1 MGFARPLVKLIV
13 FGLVTVLATYLLI
26 STITNQSFGD
36 QTTYR
41 AQFTDVTGL
50 AEGDDVRIAGVRVG
64 SVEGIAVVD
73 RNVAEVTFTV
83 QSSTPLP
90 DSVQA
95 LVRYRNLVGQRYIA
109 LSEGNGSGG
118 KTLAADDVIPL
129 ERTTPALDLTAL
141 FGGFRPLFQA
151 LAPDDVNRLSF
162 EIIQVFQGEGDT
174 VNSLLGHVAS
184 LTGSLADKDA
194 VIGSVI
200 QNLNL
205 VLGTVAD
212 RDVELDGLIVSL
224 QQFVTGLSSD
234 RQAIFDSLTTINDLA
249 LTTAGFVEE
258 ARPPLAADIEAL
270 GALAGGL
277 SDNGATLEDALS
289 FLPFKLETI
298 TRTATYAS
306 WFNFY
311 LCSAGGTVTL
321 PGGQAVTLDTLPPPG
336 ELNPETTA
344 ARCTEYEPPAVP

>member
-1 MGFARPLVKLIV
+1 M
-13 FGLVTVLATYLLI
+13 
-26 STITNQSFGD
+26 
-36 QTTYR
+36 
-41 AQFTDVTGL
+41 
-50 AEGDDVRIAGVRVG
+50 
-64 SVEGIAVVD
+64 
-73 RNVAEVTFTV
+73 
-83 QSSTPLP
+83 
-90 DSVQA
+90 
-95 LVRYRNLVGQRYIA
+95 
-109 LSEGNGSGG
+109 
-118 KTLAADDVIPL
+118 
-129 ERTTPALDLTAL
+129 
-141 FGGFRPLFQA
+141 
-151 LAPDDVNRLSF
+151 
-162 EIIQVFQGEGDT
+162 
-174 VNSLLGHVAS
+174 
-184 LTGSLADKDA
+184 
-194 VIGSVI
+194 I

-270 GALAGGL
+270 GALAEGL
-277 SDNGATLEDALS
+277 SDNGATIEDALS
-289 FLPFKLETI
+289 YLPFKLETI

>member
-36 QTTYR
+36 QTTFR

-73 RNVAEVTFTV
+73 RNIAEVTFTV

-151 LAPDDVNRLSF
+151 LAPDDVKRLSF

-184 LTGSLADKDA
+184 LM
-194 VIGSVI
+194 
-200 QNLNL
+200 
-205 VLGTVAD
+205 D
-212 RDVELDGLIVSL
+212 RW
-224 QQFVTGLSSD
+224 
-234 RQAIFDSLTTINDLA
+234 
-249 LTTAGFVEE
+249 
-258 ARPPLAADIEAL
+258 P
-270 GALAGGL
+270 
-277 SDNGATLEDALS
+277 
-289 FLPFKLETI
+289 
-298 TRTATYAS
+298 TRTPS
-306 WFNFY
+306 
-311 LCSAGGTVTL
+311 SA
-321 PGGQAVTLDTLPPPG
+321 A
-336 ELNPETTA
+336 
-344 ARCTEYEPPAVP
+344 